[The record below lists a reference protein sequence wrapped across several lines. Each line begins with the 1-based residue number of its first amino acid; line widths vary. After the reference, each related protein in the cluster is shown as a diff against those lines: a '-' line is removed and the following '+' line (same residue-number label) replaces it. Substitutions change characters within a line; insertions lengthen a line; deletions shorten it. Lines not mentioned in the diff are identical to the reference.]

1 MSMVR
6 ISFLLLLMDPRIYGR
21 LNEPTLMEWIT
32 WMMEVLKLM
41 QIGENSLAVSNTE
54 FSVSRV
60 PKRLFQESTGMK
72 SGLESIDVEAVD
84 FLCSQLPRSM
94 IQVQVGLL
102 FLNQS
107 TMTRSKLRRTIHSP
121 WLEPKYIV
129 RGVVDTS
136 AISFLMVRNR
146 LVCAIV

>member
-1 MSMVR
+1 
-6 ISFLLLLMDPRIYGR
+6 
-21 LNEPTLMEWIT
+21 
-32 WMMEVLKLM
+32 
-41 QIGENSLAVSNTE
+41 
-54 FSVSRV
+54 
-60 PKRLFQESTGMK
+60 MK

-84 FLCSQLPRSM
+84 FLYSQLLRSM

>member
-1 MSMVR
+1 MSMVS
-6 ISFLLLLMDPRIYGR
+6 ISFLLLLMDPPIYR
-21 LNEPTLMEWIT
+21 RVNEPTFMEWIT
-32 WMMEVLKLM
+32 WMMEALKLM
-41 QIGENSLAVSNTE
+41 RIGENSLAVRNTE
-54 FSVSRV
+54 FSASRV

-84 FLCSQLPRSM
+84 LLCSQLLRSM
-94 IQVQVGLL
+94 IRVQVGPL
-102 FLNQS
+102 FMKQS
-107 TMTRSKLRRTIHSP
+107 TTTWSKLRRISHSLWP
-121 WLEPKYIV
+121 DPKYIV